1 MSVGQRTIWDPDR
14 NWTHDLPNTGQ
25 ALYSLSYKNSDCVIF
40 YLVHLHVLHFIT
52 ELKIHHLYSF
62 IRFHGTFQ
70 RQMFFKILS
79 FSTLKKEN
87 GVIGKENTKRKQFFH
102 FITPCYSPQSL
113 YCFIHSFNY
122 FWEISDWFVIFDWI
136 MKTKISKKL
145 ESICIFC
152 TIQLGRNAFI
162 VFCSLL

>member
-1 MSVGQRTIWDPDR
+1 MSASYRFHCKCEKWTDEHDMSVGQRTIWDPDR

-113 YCFIHSFNY
+113 YCFIHLHSTTSEKSQTDLSY
-122 FWEISDWFVIFDWI
+122 LIE
-136 MKTKISKKL
+136 
-145 ESICIFC
+145 
-152 TIQLGRNAFI
+152 
-162 VFCSLL
+162 